1 MSGATGLDLRLPIG
15 ALFTVLGL
23 LLGVY
28 GLATNGDGALYAPS
42 GGINVNLIWGA
53 VMLLFGA
60 VFLLLARRGARRPAG
75 ARLAAESVEGRATEA
90 REKATGLER

>member
-23 LLGVY
+23 LLGIY
-28 GLATNGDGALYAPS
+28 GLVTNGDAALYAPS
-42 GGINVNLIWGA
+42 AGVNVNLIWGA

-60 VFLLLARRGARRPAG
+60 VFLLLARRGGRASG
-75 ARLAAESVEGRATEA
+75 ARPTATSPEGRATEA